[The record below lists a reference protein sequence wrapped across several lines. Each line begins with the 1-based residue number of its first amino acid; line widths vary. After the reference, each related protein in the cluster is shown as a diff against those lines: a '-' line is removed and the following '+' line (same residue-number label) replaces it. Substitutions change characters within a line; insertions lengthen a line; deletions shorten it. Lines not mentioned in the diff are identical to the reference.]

1 MAAPSPPR
9 KSTSLTDA
17 TRVCKSGRLFWANV
31 VIEPI
36 RDNAGLLIGFSK
48 VTRDNTERRTAETKL
63 LASEA
68 RYRALADALPQIVW
82 VMRAE
87 DGEAT
92 YVNRQFEAYYGSIG
106 TSATARL
113 ARNHPSDAERM
124 ESAWHA
130 VRGGQAVDFEGRLLR
145 HDGVYRWHKLVI
157 VPVRRER
164 DIVEWFGTALDID
177 DIVTARNKL
186 EETTDLLRLAQEA
199 AGAGV
204 WEWELGPGIVRL
216 SPQSA
221 AMHGIECASSM
232 SQDAQVE
239 MTVKNWEAY
248 VHPDDLV
255 HVFDEATRAIEQ
267 RNIFSAEFRVAYPG
281 SEVADYRWLQSFGR
295 ILFDPDSNEPIRVV
309 GLDLDITDRKKAER
323 QIAHMAVHDALTG
336 LPNRVLFRD
345 RLEHEIAS
353 SKRSGRTFA
362 VLACDLD
369 GFKVVNDT
377 LGHPAGDTLLGIVAE
392 RLRSVVRHGDTVARL
407 GGDEFA
413 IILGR
418 LEHLQEASVL
428 AQRVIETVGQSADLD
443 GRPTNVGIS
452 IGIAAGPVDGTNAN
466 DLFKHADLALYRA
479 KMAGRNTYRFY
490 EAGMDAAIAA
500 RNLLQLDMREALN
513 QRGFV
518 LHYQPIIN
526 LASNVTA
533 GFEALL
539 RWHHPARG
547 EISPAEF
554 IPLAEETGL
563 IVSLGD
569 WALREACRDAAS
581 WPDHMRIAVNV
592 SAVQFQQPGLEQSV
606 LRALATSGLRANRLE
621 LEITESVLLADAEA
635 VTASLHRLRALG
647 VRIALDDFGTGY
659 SSLSYL
665 RKFPFDKIKIDRSF
679 IHEIADPDTAA
690 IVRAVVGLGARLG
703 TAITAEGVESNE
715 QLELARQEGC
725 TEAQGFLFSRPL
737 PAVEALNFA
746 CSGHSRAAA

>member
-1 MAAPSPPR
+1 
-9 KSTSLTDA
+9 
-17 TRVCKSGRLFWANV
+17 LFWANV